1 MAIAAA
7 RSGARTLIIS
17 TDPAPSLADAL
28 IHPLSSA
35 PREIPAGRGLLHAFE
50 LDARRALERWL
61 SGRRAALEQIA
72 LRGTWLDQE
81 DVARLLRLSLPG
93 IDELA
98 ALLEVARAGR
108 SRRFDLIVVD
118 TAPTGHTL
126 RMLAMPETLGG
137 LARVFHRMQAKHR
150 VMVEA
155 LKGRYAPDESDV
167 LIEEIESE
175 SDALSALLRD
185 PQICRM
191 SWVTLPEPMAVEE
204 TADAATAL
212 SLAGIPL
219 QDVIVNRVTS
229 PPPRRCGW
237 CDGRR
242 NLERQAI
249 ATLKARLPGAA
260 AIAVTSRTKEPRG
273 VSVLGRIGEE
283 IGAGTPIRSSRLR
296 VKRPG
301 TWCAEPV
308 GERISAHGFAGS
320 STRLV
325 LFGGKGGVGKTTCA
339 AAAALAIAADAPSR
353 PVHLLSTDPA
363 HSLGDVLGQP
373 IGNDLVRL
381 RGAPKNLMVREID
394 AARQFDEIRAR
405 YASSIEALFDRFVHS
420 GDSGVRL
427 DLSQDRA
434 VLQSLIDLAPP
445 GIDELAAV
453 IDVVDT
459 VESDANSLIVMDTA
473 PSGHALRLLEMPG
486 LVHEWTKALM
496 SILLKYRS
504 VASLEDMGP
513 LLLKLSQGL
522 GRLRA
527 LLVDADRTSF
537 IAVARGAEL
546 PRLETV
552 DLMRRLDALG
562 LHVPAVIV
570 NAVGRGSCSRC
581 RSEASAEGRH
591 IARLKKDIPRTAAMV
606 IAPAQMPPPHAP
618 AALRRWQALWSVP
631 R

>member
-1 MAIAAA
+1 M
-7 RSGARTLIIS
+7 
-17 TDPAPSLADAL
+17 
-28 IHPLSSA
+28 
-35 PREIPAGRGLLHAFE
+35 
-50 LDARRALERWL
+50 
-61 SGRRAALEQIA
+61 
-72 LRGTWLDQE
+72 
-81 DVARLLRLSLPG
+81 
-93 IDELA
+93 
-98 ALLEVARAGR
+98 
-108 SRRFDLIVVD
+108 
-118 TAPTGHTL
+118 
-126 RMLAMPETLGG
+126 
-137 LARVFHRMQAKHR
+137 
-150 VMVEA
+150 
-155 LKGRYAPDESDV
+155 
-167 LIEEIESE
+167 
-175 SDALSALLRD
+175 
-185 PQICRM
+185 
-191 SWVTLPEPMAVEE
+191 
-204 TADAATAL
+204 
-212 SLAGIPL
+212 
-219 QDVIVNRVTS
+219 
-229 PPPRRCGW
+229 
-237 CDGRR
+237 
-242 NLERQAI
+242 
-249 ATLKARLPGAA
+249 
-260 AIAVTSRTKEPRG
+260 
-273 VSVLGRIGEE
+273 
-283 IGAGTPIRSSRLR
+283 
-296 VKRPG
+296 
-301 TWCAEPV
+301 
-308 GERISAHGFAGS
+308 
-320 STRLV
+320 
-325 LFGGKGGVGKTTCA
+325 
-339 AAAALAIAADAPSR
+339 
-353 PVHLLSTDPA
+353 
-363 HSLGDVLGQP
+363 
-373 IGNDLVRL
+373 
-381 RGAPKNLMVREID
+381 REID

-405 YASSIEALFDRFVHS
+405 YASSIEALFDRFEHG

-513 LLLKLSQGL
+513 VLLKLSQGL

-552 DLMRRLDALG
+552 DLMRRLNALG

-591 IARLKKDIPRTAAMV
+591 IARLEKDIPRTAAMV
-606 IAPAQMPPPHAP
+606 IAPAQVPPPHAP